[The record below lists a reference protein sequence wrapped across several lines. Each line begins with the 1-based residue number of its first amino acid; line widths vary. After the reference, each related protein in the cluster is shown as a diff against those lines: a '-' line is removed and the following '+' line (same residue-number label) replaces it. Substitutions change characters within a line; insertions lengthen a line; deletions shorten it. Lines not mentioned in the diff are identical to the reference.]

1 MAFVQKNRTAHS
13 FLLFCFWVFKSTFLF
28 SSSPDNTGSQEEAG
42 VWAVSMRPNPSPPF
56 HCKVVMFSPQTPSYV
71 PAPPSF
77 HPLLF
82 HCITPPP
89 PHLLQVSNRCQ
100 RWTTSLW
107 GSLYK
112 SVTDVMLHNCGP
124 RYDVMVAFVSC
135 QIHVKSVTVTCC

>member
-1 MAFVQKNRTAHS
+1 MAFVQKNRTASYCSVFECLRAH
-13 FLLFCFWVFKSTFLF
+13 FCFLRHLTTLAARRRPVFELSAWGPIRHHHFTARL
-28 SSSPDNTGSQEEAG
+28 
-42 VWAVSMRPNPSPPF
+42 W
-56 HCKVVMFSPQTPSYV
+56 C
-71 PAPPSF
+71 F
-77 HPLLF
+77 HPKPPLMFLHPLPF
-82 HCITPPP
+82 VPCFSIVSPPPP